1 MLVHVAVDIVE
12 IYGVVPFIERVVEAH
27 VQAAV
32 LHCLAEFAAEIAVRA
47 CDEADLLTGV
57 GTVRERECLAGL

>member
-1 MLVHVAVDIVE
+1 MLVHVAVYIVE

-47 CDEADLLTGV
+47 YVDAVPVPRFGAWPESEALVVL
-57 GTVRERECLAGL
+57 